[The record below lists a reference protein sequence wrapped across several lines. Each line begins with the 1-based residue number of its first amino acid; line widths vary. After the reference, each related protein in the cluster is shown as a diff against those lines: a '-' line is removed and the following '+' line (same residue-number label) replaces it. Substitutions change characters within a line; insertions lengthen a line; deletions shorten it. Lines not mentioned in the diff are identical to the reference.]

1 VVGGGGAVTDL
12 LIERARRGDPD
23 AFVALI
29 EERQVAMTRV
39 ATAILGNEA
48 DVADVLQETLVSLWR
63 ELPRLRSVDRFPAW
77 ADTVLINACRLVLR
91 RRGRARLRHTALPDT
106 DLAAG
111 FPNLASSGPE
121 SEIVDRDSFARAFE
135 TLRMDARAILVL
147 HHLEGQ
153 SVARIATVL
162 GIAVGTVKS
171 RLFAARRE
179 LERALA
185 EEHR

>member
-1 VVGGGGAVTDL
+1 MTDL
-12 LIERARRGDPD
+12 LVERARRGDPD

-48 DVADVLQETLVSLWR
+48 DVADALQETLVSLWR
-63 ELPRLRSVDRFPAW
+63 ELPRLRTVDKFQAW

-91 RRGRARLRHTALPDT
+91 RRGRTRSRQMALPAT
-106 DLAAG
+106 DVAAG
-111 FPNLASSGPE
+111 YPTLADDGQE
-121 SEIVDRDSFARAFE
+121 TAIVDRDAFGRAFE
-135 TLRMDARAILVL
+135 TLPADARAILVL